1 MEQSADKIP
10 SDLSGGMRKRVA
22 IARSLIIEPEILLY
36 DEPTAELDQIN
47 TKIIA
52 DIVIELKKNSPI
64 TQLVVTHDIS
74 FALAIADTISI
85 LDEGV
90 INLSDS
96 PEIIKK
102 TNHPLLDPIA

>member
-1 MEQSADKIP
+1 M
-10 SDLSGGMRKRVA
+10 
-22 IARSLIIEPEILLY
+22 
-36 DEPTAELDQIN
+36 
-47 TKIIA
+47 
-52 DIVIELKKNSPI
+52 
-64 TQLVVTHDIS
+64 THDIS

-102 TNHPLLDPIA
+102 INHPLLDPIA